1 MLIVYLCF
9 FFREMSIQRYA
20 HFSVEFF
27 LCCWVVGILYIIWIL
42 TPYQIWFPYIFFS
55 PIGCLFTLLI
65 MSIDIQKF
73 FILMESNL
81 SIFTLFA
88 FVFWC
93 RRFRKVFTSYS
104 GTTVVFR
111 FLLLFQWVLS
121 FQEFVHFIKAVNFI
135 SIMFH
140 NILLF
145 FF

>member
-93 RRFRKVFTSYS
+93 RRFRKVFNFIFRNYS
-104 GTTVVFR
+104 GIQVIYFSFSEFCLFR
-111 FLLLFQWVLS
+111 NLS
-121 FQEFVHFIKAVNFI
+121 I
-135 SIMFH
+135 SSKLS
-140 NILLF
+140 ILLA
-145 FF
+145 

>member
-55 PIGCLFTLLI
+55 PIDCLFTLLI

-111 FLLLFQWVLS
+111 LFTSLS
-121 FQEFVHFIKAVNFI
+121 VSFVFSGICP
-135 SIMFH
+135 FH
-140 NILLF
+140 QSCQF
-145 FF
+145 Y